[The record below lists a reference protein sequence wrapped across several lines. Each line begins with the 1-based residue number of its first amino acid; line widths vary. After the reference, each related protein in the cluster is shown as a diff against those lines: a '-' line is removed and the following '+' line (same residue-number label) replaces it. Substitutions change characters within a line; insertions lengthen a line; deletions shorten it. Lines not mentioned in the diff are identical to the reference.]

1 MKLKEFIAALN
12 EFPADIDLSDLKTTL
27 SIEKTIGRNSIQCA
41 YLANHRIAGG
51 RPWGC
56 LQHME
61 CQTNLNEVVNSL
73 LTGLKLCRTK

>member
-51 RPWGC
+51 HPWDAF
-56 LQHME
+56 
-61 CQTNLNEVVNSL
+61 NIWSVKRI
-73 LTGLKLCRTK
+73 LTRLRTAY